1 MGKKIH
7 EDKSERGSKG
17 EKRKREKGRGKGGGR
32 EGKGHQHLFF
42 LNLTEK
48 DDFFGK
54 MILDKIFEK

>member
-1 MGKKIH
+1 MRIRV
-7 EDKSERGSKG
+7 RGALRG
-17 EKRKREKGRGKGGGR
+17 NTEKGRGKGVGR

>member
-1 MGKKIH
+1 MREMIH
-7 EDKSERGSKG
+7 EDKSE
-17 EKRKREKGRGKGGGR
+17 KGREKGGGR